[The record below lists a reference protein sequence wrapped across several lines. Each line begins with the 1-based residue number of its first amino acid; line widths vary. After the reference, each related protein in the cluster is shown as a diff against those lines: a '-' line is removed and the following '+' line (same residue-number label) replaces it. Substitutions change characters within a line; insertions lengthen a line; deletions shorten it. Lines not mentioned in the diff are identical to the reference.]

1 MPPPDESMPLGS
13 TPSISLRKSQIEI
26 VFAKTVNG
34 VMTVSTPVED
44 AIKIIDEAMAQHGN
58 WAKAR
63 AEFVEALNRLKWR

>member
-1 MPPPDESMPLGS
+1 MPLGS